1 MPSPS
6 ARPPAPPSLPA
17 FDGRLF
23 LAVEIPA
30 PLRDALSAHLAGVP
44 GAWPLPGRPVAPVQ
58 WHLTLRFLGD
68 TGAEAGG
75 RLVESLAGMALGEP
89 FELTF
94 GGLGAFPRADRA
106 QVLWLGLA
114 GGREGLR
121 ALAASVERA
130 VVAAG
135 FGAERRAFS
144 GHLTLARL
152 RPPADLRRL
161 IAAVPPFDR
170 ALAVERVVLVR
181 SQLSRGGPC
190 YQALACFP
198 LRGDAPAGLAAP
210 IPEEA
215 FAR

>member
-1 MPSPS
+1 MPLPS
-6 ARPPAPPSLPA
+6 VHPPASPRPRPV
-17 FDGRLF
+17 DGRLF

-44 GAWPLPGRPVAPVQ
+44 GAWPLPGRPVAPAQ

-68 TGAEAGG
+68 TDAEAGG
-75 RLVESLAGMALGEP
+75 RLVEGLAGLALGEP
-89 FELTF
+89 FAIAF
-94 GGLGAFPRADRA
+94 GGLGAFPRANRA

-114 GGREGLR
+114 GGRGGLR
-121 ALAASVERA
+121 ALAESVERA

-135 FGAERRAFS
+135 FEAERRAFS
-144 GHLTLARL
+144 AHLTLARL
-152 RPPADLRRL
+152 RSPADLRRL

-181 SQLSRGGPC
+181 SHLSPGGPR
-190 YQALACFP
+190 YETLACFP